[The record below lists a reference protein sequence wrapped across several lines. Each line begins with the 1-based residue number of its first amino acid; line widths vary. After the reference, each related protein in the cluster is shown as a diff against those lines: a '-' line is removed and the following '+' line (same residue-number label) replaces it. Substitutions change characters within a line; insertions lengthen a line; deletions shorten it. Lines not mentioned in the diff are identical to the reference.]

1 MKNYKLTG
9 FASLML
15 TAFAAQAQ
23 TSSINKDVVEVT
35 APEVNVT
42 ATRVNGSRFN
52 TGASIDVINSQ
63 GIHDDKLQVNL
74 SESLGPVPGVQVRD
88 RQNYAQDLQVSVR
101 GFGARSTFGIRGVR
115 LYVDGIPATLPD
127 GQGQLSHIDLGSAER
142 IEILRG
148 PFSALYGNSS
158 GGVMLVTTEEGR
170 SPATITPSFAIGSD
184 GMSKRGVKFNG
195 TSGNLSFSGNVSNF
209 KTDGYRDHSK
219 TERNLANFKL
229 SAAVDERSSLTLVF
243 NHLNL
248 PDTQDPLGL
257 TRAQFQANPRSVDA
271 SAISFNTRKSVMQTQ
286 GGAVYERQIDADN
299 NLRVSAYYGQ
309 RNTVQYQSIPVAT
322 QNNPLHPGGVIV
334 LGRTY
339 QGVDGRWSHQDLLAG
354 QPITIVGGL
363 TYDVLDEDRRGYQN
377 FIGTTLGVQGNLRR
391 SEGNQVNSFDQY
403 LQADWQ
409 FLPRFNLN
417 LGVRHSTIKF
427 DSTDHYIVGT
437 NGNDSGSV
445 DYSATLP
452 VAGLR
457 YAITPKL
464 NVYATAGRGFE
475 TPTLNELSYRANGG
489 TGLNFALQ
497 PARSRNAEVGVKARD
512 NAWGEVTAALFETHT
527 DNEIVTQTNSGGRAT
542 FQNAGKTK
550 RQGLELSW
558 QQKWQNDVR
567 AQLAYTWLDA
577 VYSEGFKT
585 CAGTP
590 CATPTLTI
598 ANGNKIPGIAKN
610 LFYADLAYMPAEGL
624 RGGVEVRYSGK
635 VMVNDANTDA
645 AGSYTIT
652 SIHGG
657 YVWNLSQWKLNAFA
671 RIDNLF
677 DRQYIGSVIV
687 NDGNGRFFEPAPGRT
702 WMSGVSATYQ
712 F

>member
-23 TSSINKDVVEVT
+23 TSSINKDAVEVT

-170 SPATITPSFAIGSD
+170 SPATITPSFAVGSD

-229 SAAVDERSSLTLVF
+229 SASVDERSSLTLVL

-257 TRAQFQANPRSVDA
+257 TRAQFQANPRGVDA

-286 GGAVYERQIDADN
+286 GGVVYERQIDADN

-645 AGSYTIT
+645 AASYTIT

-687 NDGNGRFFEPAPGRT
+687 NDGNGRFFEPAPGRA